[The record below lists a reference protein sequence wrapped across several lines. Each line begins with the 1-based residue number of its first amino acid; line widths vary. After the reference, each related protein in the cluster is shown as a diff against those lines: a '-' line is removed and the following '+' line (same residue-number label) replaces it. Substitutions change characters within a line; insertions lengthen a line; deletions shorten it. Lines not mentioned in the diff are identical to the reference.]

1 MSNQD
6 VPPSLFTLDVFGT
19 IVDWRS
25 GLREALGPRPVPDAE
40 FDRLI
45 DLQGEIEQGPFRRY
59 AEIVAESLVRV
70 LGVSR
75 PEAER
80 IGAGAGKWPLFS
92 DSSAALA
99 RLRRIAP
106 CAATTNSDRAHGED
120 VQRAL
125 GFRLDGWV
133 CAEDV
138 QAYKPD
144 PRIWQTAAER
154 LQVRPRPRL
163 VARLRP
169 TPTTTCARPRALG
182 LTRVFVERPHSRPG
196 EADHVVPDLAALA
209 HLVERA

>member
-1 MSNQD
+1 MR
-6 VPPSLFTLDVFGT
+6 PRLFTFDVFGT

-25 GLREALGPRPVPDAE
+25 GLREALGSRPVPDSE

-45 DLQGEIEQGPFRRY
+45 DVQGDLEQGPFRRY
-59 AEIVAESLVRV
+59 AEIVAESVVRV
-70 LGVSR
+70 FGLSR

-80 IGAGAGKWPLFS
+80 IGAGVGNWPLFP

-99 RLRRIAP
+99 RLRRIAL

-125 GFRLDGWV
+125 GLSLDGWV
-133 CAEDV
+133 CAEEV

-154 LQVRPRPRL
+154 LH
-163 VARLRP
+163 VAPGRDWWHVSAYADYDLR
-169 TPTTTCARPRALG
+169 TATRLG
-182 LTRVFVERPHSRPG
+182 LTRVFVQRPHSRPG

-209 HLVERA
+209 DLVERA